1 MKRTVIMT
9 LEVDFE
15 DLTDDKRAAIAK
27 ECEEHPEE
35 LPSLADYEAS
45 ELADPFSYLETAIDT
60 QDFLAGSEL
69 IADLTGSRVTACQY
83 KEADEQ

>member
-1 MKRTVIMT
+1 MKRTIIVT

-15 DLTDDKRAAIAK
+15 DLPDDKRAAIAK
-27 ECEEHPEE
+27 ECQERPEE

-45 ELADPFSYLETAIDT
+45 ELAEPFSYLETAIDT
-60 QDFLAGSEL
+60 DDFLAGSEL
-69 IADLTGSRVTACQY
+69 IADLTGSRTIESKY

>member
-1 MKRTVIMT
+1 MKRTIIMT

-15 DLTDDKRAAIAK
+15 DLPDAKRAAIAK
-27 ECEEHPEE
+27 ECEEHAEE

-45 ELADPFSYLETAIDT
+45 ELADPFSYLDTAIDT

-69 IADLTGSRVTACQY
+69 IADLTGSRIIDSKY
-83 KEADEQ
+83 KEAEEQ